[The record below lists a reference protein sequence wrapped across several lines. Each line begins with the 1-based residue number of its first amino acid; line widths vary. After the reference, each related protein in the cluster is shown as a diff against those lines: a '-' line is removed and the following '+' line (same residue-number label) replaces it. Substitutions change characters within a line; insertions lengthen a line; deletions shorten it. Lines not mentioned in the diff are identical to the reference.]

1 MNTQFERSTHTTD
14 EWYTPKEIIN
24 ALGKFDLDPCAPI
37 APLWQTAETM
47 YNYIDMNVFK
57 VGNKVHFE
65 GERNAYTIRACDSRY
80 LICTKPFN
88 PRKTVLYTI
97 VDLLE
102 KVRGTENLVF
112 CMGFETDE
120 DCQEALQRLQSG

>member
-1 MNTQFERSTHTTD
+1 MN
-14 EWYTPKEIIN
+14 K
-24 ALGKFDLDPCAPI
+24 
-37 APLWQTAETM
+37 
-47 YNYIDMNVFK
+47 FK
-57 VGNKVHFE
+57 VGDKIHFE

-97 VDLLE
+97 VDLQE

-112 CMGFETDE
+112 CMGFETDKIAKKHYNAFNPE
-120 DCQEALQRLQSG
+120 KQRLVIKSS

>member
-1 MNTQFERSTHTTD
+1 
-14 EWYTPKEIIN
+14 
-24 ALGKFDLDPCAPI
+24 
-37 APLWQTAETM
+37 
-47 YNYIDMNVFK
+47 MNVFK

-120 DCQEALQRLQSG
+120 DCQEALQRLQSGETEISYRNRVELKFKSIK